1 LSTPEDKTR
10 AAKAGRPSKAASEG
24 SASRSAADAGQML
37 SYTKMLS
44 VLDCFSRD
52 DRALSVL
59 AIAERTGLPRT
70 TVHRIVASLR
80 GIGFIEQD
88 RDREKYRLG
97 LKLFE
102 LGNTVLANMDVQ
114 REASDSIATL
124 VRKTGLSVHLGVFDG
139 FEIVMV
145 ERAEPKIGQVN
156 RVVTIESAAAHCS
169 ATGKCTLAYQPE
181 DVVDRIILHG
191 LRGFT
196 PTTITGGEA
205 LRAEL
210 AAIRSRGYSIDNGE
224 YEEWRRC
231 VAGPIRNASGRVF
244 AAMSVTGRAE
254 LFTPETI
261 PDFAALVT
269 EQCDSVSRRLGYRRP

>member
-1 LSTPEDKTR
+1 MSTIEGVDGSEAPR
-10 AAKAGRPSKAASEG
+10 AGRERGEAG
-24 SASRSAADAGQML
+24 GGQML

-52 DRALSVL
+52 DRALSVV

-80 GIGFIEQD
+80 GVGFIEQD

-114 REASDSIATL
+114 REASESIATL

-145 ERAEPKIGQVN
+145 ERAEPKVGQVN

-169 ATGKCTLAYQPE
+169 ATGKCTLAFQPSE
-181 DVVDRIILHG
+181 VVDRIIVHG
-191 LRGFT
+191 LKAFT
-196 PTTITGGEA
+196 PTTITGGEQ

-210 AAIRSRGYSIDNGE
+210 AGIRARGYSIDNGE
-224 YEEWRRC
+224 YEAWRRC
-231 VAGPIRNASGRVF
+231 VAAPIRNAGGRVF
-244 AAMSVTGRAE
+244 AAMSVTGEAE
-254 LFTPETI
+254 RFTAETI
-261 PDFAALVT
+261 PEFAALVT
-269 EQCDSVSRRLGYRRP
+269 EQCDAISRRLGYRRG